1 MSEVPKLVVF
11 RASAAEAA
19 LVDNAATRLGVSKSQ
34 FIRMAITRRVEEVL
48 AMADGNSKLSKC
60 SETPEAGTTD

>member
-1 MSEVPKLVVF
+1 MTEVPKLVVF

-19 LVDNAATRLGVSKSQ
+19 LVDNAAVRLGISKAQ
-34 FIRMAITRRVEEVL
+34 FIRLAIAKRVEEVM
-48 AMADGNSKLSKC
+48 AMAGGNSKLSKC